1 MYIFR
6 TTAQN
11 CKMAAPGIT
20 NILKPLEEQ
29 TNVDKRADGYLKYF
43 RDKTAKTYRE
53 LEDRRKVQTKTL
65 F

>member
-1 MYIFR
+1 
-6 TTAQN
+6 
-11 CKMAAPGIT
+11 MAAPGIT

-43 RDKTAKTYRE
+43 RDKTAKTYTE

-65 F
+65 FTVE